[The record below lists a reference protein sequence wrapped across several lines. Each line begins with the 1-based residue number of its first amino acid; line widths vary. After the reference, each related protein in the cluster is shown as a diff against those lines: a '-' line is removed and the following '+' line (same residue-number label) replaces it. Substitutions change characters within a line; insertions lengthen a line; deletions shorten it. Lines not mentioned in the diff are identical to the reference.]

1 MINKY
6 NQNNFNINIGAHN
19 NDKNKKRKTIVNNN
33 KKESSKCI
41 KLNSNRKND
50 IYNFISITNGK
61 KNNKKKIKKKDNEN
75 SISKLNTNKDNQ
87 KLLEKVIKIME
98 YTDDEKNGFTYELA
112 LQFDKRTFCECYISL
127 IKTKHNFIF
136 AFFFNNDYNSKI
148 IQIDIYFLSFA
159 IFYTVNALFFD
170 DNTMHKIYENN
181 GKLNIE
187 YQIPKIIYS
196 SLISMALNMVI
207 QMLAL
212 SNDAIIDFKQDKSK
226 NNLLRRKTDLER
238 NLKLR
243 FILYIIISFVL
254 LLFFWYYLS
263 MFGAI
268 YKNTQYYLL
277 KDTLISFGL
286 AFFDPFFIYLFPG
299 IFRRISLSTPK
310 KNRKY
315 LYNLSKIFN
324 IFS

>member
-1 MINKY
+1 
-6 NQNNFNINIGAHN
+6 
-19 NDKNKKRKTIVNNN
+19 
-33 KKESSKCI
+33 
-41 KLNSNRKND
+41 
-50 IYNFISITNGK
+50 
-61 KNNKKKIKKKDNEN
+61 
-75 SISKLNTNKDNQ
+75 
-87 KLLEKVIKIME
+87 
-98 YTDDEKNGFTYELA
+98 
-112 LQFDKRTFCECYISL
+112 
-127 IKTKHNFIF
+127 
-136 AFFFNNDYNSKI
+136 
-148 IQIDIYFLSFA
+148 
-159 IFYTVNALFFD
+159 
-170 DNTMHKIYENN
+170 MHKIYENN

-263 MFGAI
+263 MFGAK

-286 AFFDPFFIYLFPG
+286 AFFDPFFIYLFP
-299 IFRRISLSTPK
+299 
-310 KNRKY
+310 
-315 LYNLSKIFN
+315 
-324 IFS
+324 